1 MNLARRSATRIA
13 CVLLTL
19 VTRQA
24 HTQTLTSASGA
35 SLSVTTPTEAEYD
48 AFASSATGNYAIATT
63 CSGTGSADCRLF
75 LQYGSN
81 PQGQQ
86 VGIEYAII
94 SLTAGCS
101 GAVANANTWL
111 AVNPAAVVLWTNKNQ
126 ECNATF
132 RFRVSPLAYNLYTS
146 PAPGGSYKQQVRF
159 VFTRP

>member
-1 MNLARRSATRIA
+1 M
-13 CVLLTL
+13 VLVAL

-35 SLSVTTPTEAEYD
+35 SLSISAPTESEYD
-48 AFASSATGNYAIATT
+48 ALASSGTGNYAISTT
-63 CSGTGSADCRLF
+63 CTGTGSADCRLF

-86 VGIEYAII
+86 VDMEYAIV
-94 SLTAGCS
+94 SLTGRCD

-111 AVNPAAVVLWTNKNQ
+111 AVNPASVVLSTTKNQ
-126 ECNATF
+126 ACSASF
-132 RFRVSPLAYNLYTS
+132 RFRVSPLAYNLYVS